1 MPPPVKLMLSFEVL
15 LPHYIKLSHSHSTLH
30 CSFLAFIC
38 ISKQPG
44 TILYFLKPN
53 SLIHLRL
60 FSNEPRAISN
70 QLPVR
75 QGPIKTRQ
83 RLLCLQQC
91 SGCDPSDGPQD
102 RYAPPPPVP
111 TKSWRVSGTP
121 AQNPSFVSWGDKYRP
136 IISSFKLWWKRWE
149 VETEPSADTCD
160 ERTVKVIAL
169 TSRMVLSQQ
178 SQITQTDLLWPRVMA
193 GGKEKEVK
201 QL

>member
-1 MPPPVKLMLSFEVL
+1 MLSFEVL

-44 TILYFLKPN
+44 TILYFLMPN

-75 QGPIKTRQ
+75 QGPIKTHQ

-91 SGCDPSDGPQD
+91 SGCDPSDSAQD
-102 RYAPPPPVP
+102 RYVRPPHPP
-111 TKSWRVSGTP
+111 KSWRVSGTP
-121 AQNPSFVSWGDKYRP
+121 AQNPSFVS
-136 IISSFKLWWKRWE
+136 
-149 VETEPSADTCD
+149 
-160 ERTVKVIAL
+160 
-169 TSRMVLSQQ
+169 
-178 SQITQTDLLWPRVMA
+178 
-193 GGKEKEVK
+193 
-201 QL
+201 